1 MIKRIKCKTCDDDR
15 DMTVCGDRFIC
26 TSCGTVHDLE
36 YIATSFYTP
45 LMIEISFMIND
56 LNKLGGK
63 PIDIPDEEELAPE
76 FETSD
81 GDELVLED
89 AELAVEEFL
98 AAEEI
103 GQVEKAQFCLYNYY
117 YHAVEE
123 NSPDNASAFI
133 DTVLRF
139 DKTNFVACLI
149 KALENCWSIP
159 RYTISLTGNAP
170 AESLDSLPVSF
181 AGEDDVKFS
190 QELFTRICNNDLAK
204 HLQSILNLLLTS
216 VRNTPS
222 EELCRKAYHI
232 ASIILDLYEVLL
244 QLNTLSNLKEMPTVD
259 RYKEYLDRGL
269 AMTECQTR
277 LQKTAT
283 NRLVELDVSDVDLDG
298 EQPHFQDNFPDIPK
312 WSCHL
317 AETEYRTAEEIWE
330 KFVISNIDPQTAQVD
345 DSHQMR
351 VLDGIFVSGLLL
363 SQYTNVE
370 GEEVVNAGLHDLQI
384 AQKMVKKLMEVIG
397 AVESFSFRTLKVEDI
412 IPSLGSAE
420 ELEKKL
426 FIIEEE
432 LAKRV

>member
-1 MIKRIKCKTCDDDR
+1 MIRRIKCKTCDDDR
-15 DMTVCGDRFIC
+15 DMSVCGAGYIC
-26 TSCGTVHDLE
+26 TSCGTVYDLE

-56 LNKLGGK
+56 LNQLSGNL
-63 PIDIPDEEELAPE
+63 IDVSDEETIAPE
-76 FETSD
+76 FEISD
-81 GDELVLED
+81 IDEPNLED
-89 AELAVEEFL
+89 AEITDEEFL

-103 GQVEKAQFCLYNYY
+103 SQVEKAEFCLCNYL
-117 YHAVEE
+117 YHAIEE

-149 KALENCWSIP
+149 MALESCWSIP

-170 AESLDSLPVSF
+170 AESLDSLPISF

-190 QELFTRICNNDLAK
+190 QELFTQICNNDLAK

-259 RYKEYLDRGL
+259 RYKGYLDRGL
-269 AMTECQTR
+269 AMTECQNR
-277 LQKTAT
+277 LQKAAT
-283 NRLVELDVSDVDLDG
+283 NRLIELDVCDVDLDG
-298 EQPHFQDNFPDIPK
+298 DQPHFQDGFPDIPK

-330 KFVISNIDPQTAQVD
+330 KFVISNIDPQTAQVND
-345 DSHQMR
+345 PHQMR

-363 SQYTNVE
+363 GQYTNVE
-370 GEEVVNAGLHDLQI
+370 AEEVVNAGLHDLQI
-384 AQKMVKKLMEVIG
+384 AQKMVMKLLDVIG

-426 FIIEEE
+426 SLIDEE
-432 LAKRV
+432 LSKRV